1 MRLVVIGIV
10 IVMKAAFDRPDSHV
24 QCTDG
29 TRIWLECTLYY
40 SYTLHAR
47 VAHCTYSTVH
57 TTHHTLYEKQ
67 TVFHLDQ
74 KVDSATAL
82 RHRIAIIPIHPA
94 TLFSPLPRPNYK
106 PQTKK
111 GDPRKSLN
119 WILGPIWWLRSAA
132 SRFKYTSY
140 NLCQTRSHDM
150 KMIVLTTY
158 MKLPSLLQD
167 CGLPISLHA
176 PPALPGLT
184 VDCRL
189 LPCCSGFDNGR
200 RSAIGWTGGA
210 GQPGGQCWELPQA
223 NLAPAIPHLTYTSNK
238 T

>member
-1 MRLVVIGIV
+1 M
-10 IVMKAAFDRPDSHV
+10 A
-24 QCTDG
+24 
-29 TRIWLECTLYY
+29 LEYGSSAPSITVPHCMLALHPVHSTH
-40 SYTLHAR
+40 YT
-47 VAHCTYSTVH
+47 VYK
-57 TTHHTLYEKQ
+57 YQ

-94 TLFSPLPRPNYK
+94 TLFSALLRPNYK

-140 NLCQTRSHDM
+140 NLCQERSQWDRT
-150 KMIVLTTY
+150 KWRWYFL
-158 MKLPSLLQD
+158 
-167 CGLPISLHA
+167 
-176 PPALPGLT
+176 GLT
-184 VDCRL
+184 WSCRRSSRIVGSPSATSVTSCPCSSRLDGRLPTAAL
-189 LPCCSGFDNGR
+189 LLGRNNGR
-200 RSAIGWTGGA
+200 RAAIGWAAGA

-223 NLAPAIPHLTYTSNK
+223 TLAPAIPHLHLKQNLSRPKKRTSYRAHYVD
-238 T
+238 

>member
-1 MRLVVIGIV
+1 MRLIVNGIV

-29 TRIWLECTLYY
+29 TWIWLECTPYY
-40 SYTLHAR
+40 SYTLHMLEL
-47 VAHCTYSTVH
+47 HTVH
-57 TTHHTLYEKQ
+57 TVQYILHNTHYTRSRQFSIWTRKSTQPPHRHNTNPPGHT
-67 TVFHLDQ
+67 
-74 KVDSATAL
+74 
-82 RHRIAIIPIHPA
+82 
-94 TLFSPLPRPNYK
+94 FSPLLPLRPNYK

-140 NLCQTRSHDM
+140 NLCQNRGHDM
-150 KMIVLTTY
+150 KKMIVLTTY